1 MGQENIDKPN
11 DGVAWREDSDF
22 FSALTVGP
30 EWNERQRSLFLLSP
44 HHLHQT
50 GDNMGL
56 REFLRIPKIKINR
69 RVRSKA
75 RSEVSSIGG
84 PSDENQVVPRPAVS
98 APDLGIGGSNLPT
111 PSPLTSTGQELK
123 GMQTDVSI
131 RVCLTTLFFHVIHRT
146 FRFRSISIR
155 FQRRAKQAIGIF
167 KPHR

>member
-1 MGQENIDKPN
+1 MGKLD
-11 DGVAWREDSDF
+11 DCVTSWREDSDC
-22 FSALTVGP
+22 FSAPTVGP
-30 EWNERQRSLFLLSP
+30 EWNERQQSLFLLSP

-56 REFLRIPKIKINR
+56 REFLRIPKINR

-84 PSDENQVVPRPAVS
+84 PSDDNPVVPRPAAS
-98 APDLGIGGSNLPT
+98 TPNLGIGGSSFPT
-111 PSPLTSTGQELK
+111 PSLLTSAGQELK

-131 RVCLTTLFFHVIHRT
+131 RVCLMTLFFHEIHRT
-146 FRFRSISIR
+146 FRSRSISIR